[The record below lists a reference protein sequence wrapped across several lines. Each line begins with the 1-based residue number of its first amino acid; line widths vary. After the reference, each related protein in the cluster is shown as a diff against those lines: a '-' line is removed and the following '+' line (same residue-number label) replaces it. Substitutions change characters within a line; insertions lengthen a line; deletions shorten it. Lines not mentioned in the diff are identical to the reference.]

1 MEGRHQTVIKMKKW
15 SLYIGSYAG
24 IKVFIHWTF
33 WIIIGWIF
41 LMHYNMGH
49 GLTEGLWG
57 ILFILA
63 LFGCVVLHE
72 FGHALTAKRYHIKTR
87 DITIYPIGGIA
98 SLEAMPEKPK
108 QELWVALAGPAVNVV
123 IAAIL
128 LIYLQYTG
136 KVPDLT
142 SLTAEDS
149 NAHMFN
155 LSFGFNL
162 FAANLILAVFNLI
175 PAFPMDGGRV
185 LRALLA
191 LTMNRSKATRIAAT
205 VGQFLAIGFVFFGF
219 FYNFWLVFIGLFIYL
234 GAGSEAAY
242 ESTKS
247 ALSRYTAKDVLM
259 KQFTCLRPEET
270 LEKVVQLLL
279 NGQEKE
285 FVVAE
290 NDKLL
295 GVLTRVELIKGL
307 SEYGK
312 ASTVSNV
319 MRKDCI
325 VLHPDMPLHEVYQ
338 NLMTNSCAVAP
349 VLDNGGLIGIVDKE
363 NIDEFLLIERALKR
377 IDGA

>member
-1 MEGRHQTVIKMKKW
+1 MKKW

-49 GLTEGLWG
+49 GIYEGLWG
-57 ILFILA
+57 VLFVLA

-72 FGHALTAKRYHIKTR
+72 FGHALTAKRFNILTR

-98 SLEAMPEKPK
+98 SLEAMPEKPQ
-108 QELWVALAGPAVNVV
+108 QELLVAIAGPAVNLG

-136 KVPDLT
+136 KIPDLST
-142 SLTAEDS
+142 LEVEDQ
-149 NAHMFN
+149 NAHM
-155 LSFGFNL
+155 LGQSFGFNL

-185 LRALLA
+185 LRAVLA
-191 LTMNRSKATRIAAT
+191 FTMDRSRATRIAAT
-205 VGQFLAIGFVFFGF
+205 VGQFLAIAFVFFGF

-234 GAGSEAAY
+234 GAGSEAVY

-247 ALSRYTAKDVLM
+247 ALSGYMAKDVLM
-259 KQFTCLRPEET
+259 RKFTRLLPEDT
-270 LEKVVQLLL
+270 LEKVVQVLLDS
-279 NGQEKE
+279 QEQE

-290 NDKLL
+290 NNHIH
-295 GVLTRVELIKGL
+295 GVLTRKELIKGL

-312 ASTVSNV
+312 ASPVS
-319 MRKDCI
+319 RI
-325 VLHPDMPLHEVYQ
+325 VRNDYLTLHPNMALQEVYQ
-338 NLMTNSCAVAP
+338 KLMASHCSVAP
-349 VLDNGGLIGIVDKE
+349 VLDNGQLIGIVDKE
-363 NIDEFLLIERALKR
+363 NINELLMVNEAIKTEMLLDK
-377 IDGA
+377 